1 MIGAYRDITADFSS
15 RRKPRTYNSISDSN
29 PILSAEVLDDTS
41 SLENVFQIT
50 RSLKNELRQ
59 LGPKLDDLRKAQQ
72 ECLRPTFS
80 DSSDLENQVAT
91 KAKLISSH
99 LDEIASQINSII
111 LLPQESA
118 SHPDRKRIVDNIRI
132 GLKEVHRQF
141 SIKFQTIQQSFRVST
156 QRVSRLMPTQME
168 APVDFAS
175 FNLGGES
182 SERLALSQQERQNT
196 KSLQNLAS
204 QAAEVAQMFQ
214 QLNTMIVEQGTLID
228 RIDYNVNETLSNAV
242 EANKQ
247 VKKAAEYQKKSRL
260 WICVVILGIL
270 VFILFITAIA
280 KHSAKSSKQTSKSVS
295 NKTK

>member
-1 MIGAYRDITADFSS
+1 MLGAYSDITADFTS
-15 RRKPRTYNSISDSN
+15 RRKPRNYNTISDSN
-29 PILSAEVLDDTS
+29 PLLSLETFDDS
-41 SLENVFQIT
+41 SLENIFQIT

-80 DSSDLENQVAT
+80 DSSDLENQVAL
-91 KAKLISSH
+91 KAKSISSH
-99 LDEIASQINSII
+99 LEDIALQINSIV

-118 SHPDRKRIVDNIRI
+118 AYPDRKRIVDNIRI

-156 QRVSRLMPTQME
+156 QRVSRLIPAQTE
-168 APVDFAS
+168 NPVDFAS

-182 SERLALSQQERQNT
+182 SEKLALTQQERQNT

-204 QAAEVAQMFQ
+204 QAAELAQMFQ

-228 RIDYNVNETLSNAV
+228 RIDYNVNETLANAV

-247 VKKAAEYQKKSRL
+247 VKKAAEYQKKSRM

-270 VFILFITAIA
+270 VFILLLTAIA
-280 KHSAKSSKQTSKSVS
+280 KHSSKSSQKQPTKTV
-295 NKTK
+295 NK